1 VNRKINR
8 REFNQALTRLTA
20 AGLALAPCG
29 ALLSACGSESSDGS
43 NATTADPSSYS
54 VNGSGQ
60 LVINLSVETG
70 LSSVGSFIRKS
81 YTGFNGGR
89 GLIIVRTGA
98 SDYRA
103 MSIVCP
109 HAGAFI
115 DAPSGGKAICPR
127 HSAEFSVSQSNFG
140 ANIGGQSSSA
150 ATTFTAT
157 ESGGSLTL
165 S

>member
-1 VNRKINR
+1 MNR
-8 REFNQALTRLTA
+8 RQFNWNLTRLAA
-20 AGLALAPCG
+20 AGLVFAPCG
-29 ALLSACGSESSDGS
+29 ALLSACGTESSDGTS
-43 NATTADPSSYS
+43 ATAADPASYS

-60 LVINLSVETG
+60 LVINLGIETG

-81 YTGFNGGR
+81 YTGFNSGR
-89 GLIIVRTGA
+89 GVIIVRTGA

-109 HAGAFI
+109 HAGALI

-127 HSAEFSVSQSNFG
+127 HQAEFSVSQSNFG

-157 ESGGSLTL
+157 ENSGLLTI